1 MVFLQSSFCYVCLL
15 LIYSV
20 QAVLARASVVPVV
33 VLVEA
38 EPISVGPAK
47 NEKQKTM
54 GYRAETKKKVVICV
68 VDTGNAMKYMINY
81 CC

>member
-1 MVFLQSSFCYVCLL
+1 MFLQSSFCCYVCLL

-47 NEKQKTM
+47 NKKTM
-54 GYRAETKKKVVICV
+54 GYLAATKKGLLFVW
-68 VDTGNAMKYMINY
+68 
-81 CC
+81 

>member
-1 MVFLQSSFCYVCLL
+1 MFLQSSFCYVCLL

-54 GYRAETKKKVVICV
+54 GYRAETKKKGCYLCGRYWKCYEVY
-68 VDTGNAMKYMINY
+68 D
-81 CC
+81 

>member
-1 MVFLQSSFCYVCLL
+1 MFLQSSFCYVCLL

-47 NEKQKTM
+47 NEK
-54 GYRAETKKKVVICV
+54 
-68 VDTGNAMKYMINY
+68 
-81 CC
+81 

>member
-1 MVFLQSSFCYVCLL
+1 MLCLL

-47 NEKQKTM
+47 NEKQKNN
-54 GYRAETKKKVVICV
+54 GVLSRNKKRVICV
-68 VDTGNAMKYMINY
+68 VDTGNATKYMINY

>member
-1 MVFLQSSFCYVCLL
+1 MFLQSSFCCYVCLL

-47 NEKQKTM
+47 SKKQKK
-54 GYRAETKKKVVICV
+54 GCYLCGRYWKCYEVY
-68 VDTGNAMKYMINY
+68 D
-81 CC
+81 